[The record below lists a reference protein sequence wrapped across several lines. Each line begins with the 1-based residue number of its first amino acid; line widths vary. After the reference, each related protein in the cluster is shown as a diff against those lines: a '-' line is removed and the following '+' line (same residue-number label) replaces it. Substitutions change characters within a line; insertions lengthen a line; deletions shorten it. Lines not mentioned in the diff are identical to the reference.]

1 MVVLRSFL
9 PAAAFGLFTGVA
21 LHGQTTI
28 EYGEFENNP
37 AHYSTDAPNDP
48 LTLEVAT
55 GPAEQSGTLSGTGG
69 VIKTGGGSL
78 TLSASNSYS
87 GGTTLEAG
95 TLRIGDLDALGTGAV
110 LVHGGTLGNVSAEG
124 NLGTEN
130 AFVAS
135 ADFGI
140 DVQGEGNVLDFF
152 GTFDMGTGRTVTFT
166 SDGIACFENTVS
178 GHNITFVTGGSPA
191 LVTFCSIESNTFTGT
206 LRLGTGIS
214 LELWK
219 QGDYDDPPVIAISGD
234 LQIDEGATAILVIRD
249 QFAADSNVEVNG
261 TLLGEASGTNAIN
274 ALTGSGLITD
284 FTEGTLAVNSG
295 TFTGTITETQAILK
309 QGAGLL
315 RLTGSSSYTGGT
327 SIASGTLQAGNNHAL
342 GQGSV
347 FVAGGAVL
355 WVEENVALTGTG
367 TVTLENVNTA
377 IYRKDFAAAESFA
390 HFGTITSDSVD
401 ATTARLL
408 GGSASAPTSTEAS
421 FSDQPSAPASNDAY
435 RISDVFSLEGIS
447 GETFVLQLS
456 YTQDAYEAAALAGLY
471 TSETQL
477 LLGRL
482 EDGAWVA
489 AGSGPAVLGAW
500 SGQLAVGTYGV
511 DVANNVVWVV
521 TAQTGEFAV
530 VPEPAATTLLAFAL
544 ATAMSRRFVR
554 RREGGQPGPHR
565 PNRQG

>member
-9 PAAAFGLFTGVA
+9 PAAAFGLLTGLSLPA
-21 LHGQTTI
+21 QTTI
-28 EYGEFENNP
+28 EYGEFENNTTD
-37 AHYSTDAPNDP
+37 YSTDAPNDP
-48 LTLEVAT
+48 LTLEVAI

-78 TLSASNSYS
+78 TLSTSNSYS
-87 GGTTLEAG
+87 GGTTLAAG
-95 TLRIGDLDALGTGAV
+95 TLRIGDLDALGTGTV
-110 LVHGGTLGNVSAEG
+110 FVQGGTLGNVSAAG
-124 NLGTEN
+124 DLGTEN

-152 GTFDMGTGRTVTFT
+152 GAFDMGTGRTVTFT

-178 GHNITFVTGGSPA
+178 GHNITFLAGSGPA

-234 LQIDEGATAILVIRD
+234 LQINEGATAILVIRD
-249 QFAADSNVEVNG
+249 QFAAGSNVEVNG

-274 ALTGSGLITD
+274 ALTGAGTITD
-284 FTEGTLAVNSG
+284 LTEGTLAVNSG
-295 TFTGTITETQAILK
+295 TFHGTITEEQALLK

-315 RLTGSSSYTGGT
+315 RLTGSSSYAGGT
-327 SIASGTLQAGNNHAL
+327 SVASGTLQAGNNHAL
-342 GQGSV
+342 GAGGV

-355 WVEENVALTGTG
+355 WVEEDVTLTGSG
-367 TVTLENVNTA
+367 LLTLENDGTA
-377 IYRKDFAAAESFA
+377 TYRKDFAAGESFT
-390 HFGTITSDSVD
+390 HFGSITSSGDH
-401 ATTARLL
+401 ATVAQLL
-408 GGSASAPTSTEAS
+408 AGAAASPASAEAA
-421 FSDQPSAPASNDAY
+421 FRDQPSSPASNDAF
-435 RISDVFSLEGIS
+435 RISDVFSLEGIG

-456 YTQDAYEAAALAGLY
+456 YTQDAYNAAALAGLY

-482 EDGAWVA
+482 HDGAWVA
-489 AGSGPAVLGAW
+489 AGAGPAVLGAW

-511 DVANNVVWVV
+511 DPDNNVVWVV
-521 TAQTGEFAV
+521 TTGSGEFAV
-530 VPEPAATTLLAFAL
+530 VPEPGIPAMLAL
-544 ATAMSRRFVR
+544 ALAAAALR
-554 RREGGQPGPHR
+554 RRAKYFRESPVG
-565 PNRQG
+565 